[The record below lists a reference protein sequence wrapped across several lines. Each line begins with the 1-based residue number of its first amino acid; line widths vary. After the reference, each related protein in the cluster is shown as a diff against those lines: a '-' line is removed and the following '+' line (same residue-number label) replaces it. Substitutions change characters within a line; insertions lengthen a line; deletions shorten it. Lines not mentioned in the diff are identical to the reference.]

1 MLVSFFSIS
10 ASLSSPRVRENGHGR
25 QATTC
30 SKCNLSISLPL
41 TIFPLTLIL
50 SLSST
55 LSLYLFLH
63 LCDFLFFDVFSG
75 MNWDKSETVCRK
87 TLLIRNPLRIAAQTL
102 VAKCQLFIWSYMN
115 LILQRIGF
123 CAWNFSSWFIAF
135 FLVCVWAVHIIW
147 IIQPQLT
154 PLSSLCLDIPD
165 FELQQSWMLSWTVS

>member
-1 MLVSFFSIS
+1 MDDKRPPALNVIS
-10 ASLSSPRVRENGHGR
+10 
-25 QATTC
+25 
-30 SKCNLSISLPL
+30 
-41 TIFPLTLIL
+41 L
-50 SLSST
+50 SLSHYLSFNFDSLCVFHS

-87 TLLIRNPLRIAAQTL
+87 TLLIRNPLRTAAQTL
-102 VAKCQLFIWSYMN
+102 VAKYQLFIWSYMN

-147 IIQPQLT
+147 IIQPRLT